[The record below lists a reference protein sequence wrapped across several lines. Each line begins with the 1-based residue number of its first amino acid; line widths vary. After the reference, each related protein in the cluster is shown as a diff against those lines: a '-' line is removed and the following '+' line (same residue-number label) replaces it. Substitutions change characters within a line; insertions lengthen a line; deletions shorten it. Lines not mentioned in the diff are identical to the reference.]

1 MTTIPTYPAIV
12 RSGDSTITY
21 AAPTILALAS
31 VAGPAFEVRQSLT
44 GVDDD
49 GTVWAPST
57 TVLQILGIGG
67 RPFMALKF
75 GGPAGTWG
83 RLSAVVNPERF
94 GTWPADDLAATR
106 PSSAG
111 YRAARA
117 WVAAFAHANVAESGR

>member
-1 MTTIPTYPAIV
+1 MSTTPTYPATV
-12 RSGDSTITY
+12 RSGESTITY
-21 AAPTILALAS
+21 QEPKILALSS

-49 GTVWAPST
+49 GTVWGPQT
-57 TVLQILGIGG
+57 TVLQIEGIGG

-83 RLSAVVNPERF
+83 RPSAVVNPERF

-117 WVAAFAHANVAESGR
+117 WVTAFAHANAAQ